1 MRKSE
6 LINLDWEHIDFTN
19 NIIKLFNTKGGKSYE
34 IKFGNNLKKLLLEYQ
49 KVLKVNKD
57 AVVRG
62 VQGSKRINR
71 NSLQNIKN
79 KLFKEAKINRP
90 GMCLHSFRHGCGTMV
105 YNQAGPR
112 ATQEKLRHNSI
123 ATTETYIHQTD
134 EDIEKS
140 IIDIP
145 LQMSDSE

>member
-1 MRKSE
+1 
-6 LINLDWEHIDFTN
+6 
-19 NIIKLFNTKGGKSYE
+19 
-34 IKFGNNLKKLLLEYQ
+34 LLEYQ
-49 KVLKVNKD
+49 KVLKIYKG

-62 VQGSKRINR
+62 VQGRKRINR

-79 KLFKEAKINRP
+79 ILFEEAKIDRP

-105 YNQAGPR
+105 YNNAGPR
-112 ATQEKLRHNSI
+112 AAQEKLRHSSI

-145 LQMSDSE
+145 LQMPASEEKD